1 MSDEVGVDVE
11 RIGQLASA
19 LENLRDVLAANV
31 PTIVNTMNSYW
42 SSGTGSPISLQP
54 LTQAEPHSV
63 DDATDIR
70 DRATMA
76 VAYQNRPNPTLSGNM
91 VEIPWV
97 SGTELATDS
106 AQAAAQNLAA
116 AEAESA
122 KNPKAARAQIQ
133 AIQAEIKDN
142 LDSLDDPDSG
152 ATAWLGSFYNTAA
165 PQVANLAATLNGEDG
180 QTMVNMEP
188 AILTTQD
195 QQILNTFATG
205 LASAD
210 KSGTLTNISGYAKAA
225 NLWSVGMLFKFGPS
239 GSAYGTQE
247 TGTPNLLAQVT
258 TSIELA
264 RTKLNGYTIPL
275 NGPNV
280 STGAWGADFVTQS
293 LAEFDPSQAMLTLAT
308 QNGAAAREVLADK
321 TNGPTIAAALMNSPT
336 TSYTPLFS
344 SNGTLEGFTNS
355 LMPVQYQGGTPIN
368 FNEPMYAGAH
378 PVTLSANVI
387 GSFFNAAT
395 DAPRGIGQPAED
407 SAYAAMHII
416 DSTPPPSTAQL
427 AAPVQAALLATAQR
441 YMLDLGNS
449 TGNTNSNKSTV
460 QNLLGNSNYPYTIDI
475 AHDVA
480 ANVDPLANFLQQ
492 ITSNPTDDGTLMA
505 SAKTMFTQYYGLKA
519 TGKLP
524 SPLNSGDPA
533 YFMSKLMGQIQ
544 TQSNN
549 VGIQGA
555 EATDAQHAEY
565 NALLSFAESEV
576 TKIPVVGAPLGDAQ
590 TAAGLMGINLPS
602 FSTNNA
608 ATAYASDQQSFAIEQ
623 LQLNVPMVQALL
635 HAHVISPPSTS
646 AGENNWYQNG
656 TINLKNSTDV
666 DEFNNWYTSVVS
678 TKTATGTLEGDL
690 TTYQN
695 AMGLEQSSSLTP
707 VSGS

>member
-19 LENLRDVLAANV
+19 LENLRDVIAANV
-31 PTIVNTMNSYW
+31 PTIVNTLNSYW
-42 SSGTGSPISLQP
+42 SGGTGSPISLQP

-76 VAYQNRPNPTLSGNM
+76 VAYQNRPNATLSGGM
-91 VEIPWV
+91 VDIPWV
-97 SGTELATDS
+97 SGAELDTDS

-122 KNPKAARAQIQ
+122 KNPKAARVQIQ

-142 LDSLDDPDSG
+142 LDAGD
-152 ATAWLGSFYNTAA
+152 TTWLGSFYNTAA
-165 PQVANLAATLNGEDG
+165 PQVANLAATLNSEDG

-188 AILTTQD
+188 AVLTTQD

-210 KSGTLTNISGYAKAA
+210 KSGTLTNISGYANAA

-264 RTKLNGYTIPL
+264 RTTLKGYTIPL

-280 STGAWGADFVTQS
+280 STNSWGADYVTQT
-293 LAEFDPSQAMLTLAT
+293 LAEFDPAQAMLTLAT
-308 QNGAAAREVLADK
+308 QNGAAAREIMGGP
-321 TNGPTIAAALMNSPT
+321 NGAEIAASLMNSPT
-336 TSYTPLFS
+336 TTYNPLYS
-344 SNGTLEGFTNS
+344 SNGTFEGFFNS
-355 LMPVQYQGGTPIN
+355 TPAVQYWGGTPID
-368 FNEPMYAGAH
+368 FNEPNLAGAH
-378 PVTLSANVI
+378 PVTLSSNVI

-395 DAPRGIGQPAED
+395 DAPRGTGQPAED
-407 SAYAAMHII
+407 SANAAMNII
-416 DSTPPPSTAQL
+416 KATPPASTAQL
-427 AAPVQAALLATAQR
+427 AAPVQSALLVTAQR
-441 YMLDLGNS
+441 YMLDLGGS
-449 TGNTNSNKSTV
+449 ATNTSDASFVGRLNQGGKNM
-460 QNLLGNSNYPYTIDI
+460 PWAITIGQTSM
-475 AHDVA
+475 
-480 ANVDPLANFLQQ
+480 ANFLQQ
-492 ITSNPTDDGTLMA
+492 IASNPKDDGVLMA
-505 SAKTMFTQYYGLKA
+505 SAKSMFGTYYGLMA
-519 TGKLP
+519 ANKLP
-524 SPLNSGDPA
+524 SDFTGMDPA
-533 YFMSKLMGQIQ
+533 REMSQLMAQIQ

-565 NALLSFAESEV
+565 NTLLSFAESQV

-590 TAAGLMGINLPS
+590 TAAGLLGINLPS

-608 ATAYASDQQSFAIEQ
+608 ATAYASDQQNFASQQ
-623 LQLNVPMVQALL
+623 LQINIPMAQGLIHNGLVT
-635 HAHVISPPSTS
+635 PPS
-646 AGENNWYQNG
+646 GQPWYQNG
-656 TINLKNSTDV
+656 AINLQGKDSQTTQLYES
-666 DEFNNWYTSVVS
+666 EFNSWYNGVAR
-678 TKTATGTLEGDL
+678 TKTPNVNNGTFESDVNL
-690 TTYQN
+690 YQST
-695 AMGLEQSSSLTP
+695 MGLQQSESLTSL
-707 VSGS
+707 SGS

>member
-63 DDATDIR
+63 DDATEIR

-97 SGTELATDS
+97 SGTELETDS

-188 AILTTQD
+188 AVLTTQD

-210 KSGTLTNISGYAKAA
+210 KSGTLTNISGYANAK

-308 QNGAAAREVLADK
+308 QNGAAAREVLA
-321 TNGPTIAAALMNSPT
+321 
-336 TSYTPLFS
+336 
-344 SNGTLEGFTNS
+344 
-355 LMPVQYQGGTPIN
+355 
-368 FNEPMYAGAH
+368 
-378 PVTLSANVI
+378 
-387 GSFFNAAT
+387 
-395 DAPRGIGQPAED
+395 GQD
-407 SAYAAMHII
+407 
-416 DSTPPPSTAQL
+416 
-427 AAPVQAALLATAQR
+427 
-441 YMLDLGNS
+441 
-449 TGNTNSNKSTV
+449 
-460 QNLLGNSNYPYTIDI
+460 
-475 AHDVA
+475 
-480 ANVDPLANFLQQ
+480 
-492 ITSNPTDDGTLMA
+492 
-505 SAKTMFTQYYGLKA
+505 
-519 TGKLP
+519 
-524 SPLNSGDPA
+524 
-533 YFMSKLMGQIQ
+533 
-544 TQSNN
+544 
-549 VGIQGA
+549 
-555 EATDAQHAEY
+555 
-565 NALLSFAESEV
+565 
-576 TKIPVVGAPLGDAQ
+576 
-590 TAAGLMGINLPS
+590 
-602 FSTNNA
+602 
-608 ATAYASDQQSFAIEQ
+608 
-623 LQLNVPMVQALL
+623 
-635 HAHVISPPSTS
+635 
-646 AGENNWYQNG
+646 
-656 TINLKNSTDV
+656 
-666 DEFNNWYTSVVS
+666 
-678 TKTATGTLEGDL
+678 
-690 TTYQN
+690 
-695 AMGLEQSSSLTP
+695 
-707 VSGS
+707 

>member
-97 SGTELATDS
+97 SGTELETDS

-188 AILTTQD
+188 AVLTAQD

-210 KSGTLTNISGYAKAA
+210 KSGTLTNISGYANAK

-264 RTKLNGYTIPL
+264 RTTLNGYTIPL

-280 STGAWGADFVTQS
+280 STDSWGADYVTQT
-293 LAEFDPSQAMLTLAT
+293 LAEFDPAQAMLTLAT
-308 QNGAAAREVLADK
+308 QNGAAAREVMAGP
-321 TNGPTIAAALMNSPT
+321 NGAKIAASLMNSPT
-336 TSYTPLFS
+336 TSYNPLFS
-344 SNGTLEGFTNS
+344 SNGTLEGFFNS
-355 LMPVQYQGGTPIN
+355 TPPVQYQGGTPVN
-368 FNEPMYAGAH
+368 FNEPNMAGAH
-378 PVTLSANVI
+378 PVTLSSNVI

-395 DAPRGIGQPAED
+395 DAPRGIGQPAKD
-407 SAYAAMHII
+407 SAYAAKNII
-416 DSTPPPSTAQL
+416 DSTPPPSAAQL
-427 AAPVQAALLATAQR
+427 SAPVQAALLATAQR
-441 YMLDLGNS
+441 YMYDLGIS
-449 TGNTNSNKSTV
+449 TNNLTSTASIV
-460 QNLLGNSNYPYTIDI
+460 QQLGGDPTEPWTIDI
-475 AHDVA
+475 AHNA
-480 ANVDPLANFLQQ
+480 TGNYDPLANFLQQ
-492 ITSNPTDDGTLMA
+492 VTSNPTDDGILMA
-505 SAKTMFTQYYGLKA
+505 SAKSAFAQYYGLKA
-519 TGKLP
+519 TNQLP
-524 SPLNSGDPA
+524 KALKNADPA
-533 YFMSKLMGQIQ
+533 LSMAQLMAQIQ
-544 TQSNN
+544 TQSDV
-549 VGIQGA
+549 VGIQGDA
-555 EATDAQHAEY
+555 AKDAQHAEY

-576 TKIPVVGAPLGDAQ
+576 TKIPVVGAPLGGAQ
-590 TAAGLMGINLPS
+590 TAAGLLGINLPS

-608 ATAYASDQQSFAIEQ
+608 ATAYSQAQQNFAISQ
-623 LQLNVPMVQALL
+623 LQINVPMAQTLIKAG
-635 HAHVISPPSTS
+635 VITPPITS
-646 AGENNWYQNG
+646 NHQNQWYQG
-656 TINLKNSTDV
+656 GKVNLANSTDA
-666 DEFNNWYTSVVS
+666 DEFNNWYSQVLT
-678 TKTATGTLEGDL
+678 TKTGGSTLESDV
-690 TTYQN
+690 TIYQN
-695 AMGLEQSSSLTP
+695 AMGLQKDSTLTVP
-707 VSGS
+707 VPGS

>member
-97 SGTELATDS
+97 SGTELETDS

-188 AILTTQD
+188 AVLTAQD

-210 KSGTLTNISGYAKAA
+210 KSGTLTNISGYANAK

-264 RTKLNGYTIPL
+264 RTTLNGYTIPL

-280 STGAWGADFVTQS
+280 STDSWGADYVTQT
-293 LAEFDPSQAMLTLAT
+293 LAEFDPAQAMLTLAT
-308 QNGAAAREVLADK
+308 QNGAAAREVMAGP
-321 TNGPTIAAALMNSPT
+321 NGAKIAASLMNSPT
-336 TSYTPLFS
+336 TSYNPLFS
-344 SNGTLEGFTNS
+344 SNGTLEGFFNS
-355 LMPVQYQGGTPIN
+355 TPPVQYQGGTPVN
-368 FNEPMYAGAH
+368 FNEPNMAGAH
-378 PVTLSANVI
+378 PVTLSSNVI

-395 DAPRGIGQPAED
+395 DAPRGIGQPAKD
-407 SAYAAMHII
+407 SAYAAKNII

-427 AAPVQAALLATAQR
+427 SAPVQAALLATAQR
-441 YMLDLGNS
+441 YMYDLGIS
-449 TGNTNSNKSTV
+449 TNNLTSTASIV
-460 QNLLGNSNYPYTIDI
+460 QQLGGDPTEPWTIDI
-475 AHDVA
+475 AHNA
-480 ANVDPLANFLQQ
+480 TGNYDPLANFLQQ
-492 ITSNPTDDGTLMA
+492 VTSNPTDDGILMA
-505 SAKTMFTQYYGLKA
+505 SAKSAFAQYYGLKA
-519 TGKLP
+519 TNQLP
-524 SPLNSGDPA
+524 KALKNADPA
-533 YFMSKLMGQIQ
+533 LSMAQLMAQIQ
-544 TQSNN
+544 TQSDV
-549 VGIQGA
+549 VGIQGDA
-555 EATDAQHAEY
+555 AKDAQHAEY

-576 TKIPVVGAPLGDAQ
+576 TKIPVVGAPLGGAQ
-590 TAAGLMGINLPS
+590 TAAGLLGINLPS

-608 ATAYASDQQSFAIEQ
+608 ATAYSQAQQNFAISQ
-623 LQLNVPMVQALL
+623 LQINVPMAQTLIKAG
-635 HAHVISPPSTS
+635 VITPPITS
-646 AGENNWYQNG
+646 NHQNQWYQG
-656 TINLKNSTDV
+656 GKVNLANSTDA
-666 DEFNNWYTSVVS
+666 DEFNNWYSQVLT
-678 TKTATGTLEGDL
+678 TKTGGSTLESDV
-690 TTYQN
+690 TIYQN
-695 AMGLEQSSSLTP
+695 AMGLQKDSTLTVP
-707 VSGS
+707 VPGS

>member
-31 PTIVNTMNSYW
+31 PTIVNTLNMYW

-54 LTQAEPHSV
+54 LQQAQSRSV
-63 DDATDIR
+63 NDATDIR

-91 VEIPWV
+91 LEMPWV
-97 SGTELATDS
+97 PEQQLDTAS

-142 LDSLDDPDSG
+142 LDSHDTS
-152 ATAWLGSFYNTAA
+152 WLGSFYNTAA

-180 QTMVNMEP
+180 QTMVNLEP
-188 AILTTQD
+188 AVLTAQD

-210 KSGTLTNISGYAKAA
+210 KSGTLTNISGYANAK

-280 STGAWGADFVTQS
+280 STNAVGADFTTQT
-293 LAEFDPSQAMLTLAT
+293 LAEFDPAQAMLTLAT
-308 QNGAAAREVLADK
+308 QNGAAAREVMAGP
-321 TNGPTIAAALMNSPT
+321 NGATIAKSLMNSPT

-344 SNGTLEGFTNS
+344 SNGNLEGFMNS
-355 LMPVQYQGGTPIN
+355 VMPVQYQNGTPVN
-368 FNEPMYAGAH
+368 FNEPLYAGAH
-378 PVTLSANVI
+378 PVTLSSGVI

-395 DAPRGIGQPAED
+395 SAPRGTLQPAKD
-407 SAYAAMHII
+407 SANAAKNII

-441 YMLDLGNS
+441 YMLDLGIS
-449 TGNTNSNKSTV
+449 TGNQTANSSMV
-460 QNLLGNSNYPYTIDI
+460 GPLLQEKGMPWSIYI
-475 AHDVA
+475 AHDA
-480 ANVDPLANFLQQ
+480 SANYDPLANFLQQ
-492 ITSNPTDDGTLMA
+492 IASNPTDDGILMA
-505 SAKTMFTQYYGLKA
+505 SAKSAFTQYYGLKA
-519 TGKLP
+519 TNQLP
-524 SPLNSGDPA
+524 PGMGEGDPA
-533 YFMSKLMGQIQ
+533 LFMAKLMGQIQ

-549 VGIQGA
+549 VGLQGA
-555 EATDAQHAEY
+555 EATDARNAEY
-565 NALLSFAESEV
+565 NALLSFAESSA

-590 TAAGLMGINLPS
+590 TAAGLVGFNLPT
-602 FSTNNA
+602 FSTDNA
-608 ATAYASDQQSFAIEQ
+608 ATAYANDQQNFAKEQ
-623 LQLNVPMVQALL
+623 LQINVPMAQALL
-635 HAHVISPPSTS
+635 HTGVISPSSLLPGQT
-646 AGENNWYQNG
+646 WYQNG
-656 TINLKNSTDV
+656 KINLSNSTAAS
-666 DEFNNWYTSVVS
+666 EFNEWYAGVVNTKVNGS
-678 TKTATGTLEGDL
+678 TFESDM

-695 AMGLEQSSSLTP
+695 AMGLEQNSSLSAP
-707 VSGS
+707 VP

>member
-19 LENLRDVLAANV
+19 LENLRDVIAANV
-31 PTIVNTMNSYW
+31 PTIVNTLNSYW
-42 SSGTGSPISLQP
+42 SGGTGSPISLQP
-54 LTQAEPHSV
+54 LTQAERHSV

-97 SGTELATDS
+97 SGTELETDS

-122 KNPKAARAQIQ
+122 KNPKAARVQIQ

-142 LDSLDDPDSG
+142 IDAGDTP
-152 ATAWLGSFYNTAA
+152 WLGSFYNAAA
-165 PQVANLAATLNGEDG
+165 PQVANLAATLNSEDG

-188 AILTTQD
+188 AVLTTQD

-210 KSGTLTNISGYAKAA
+210 KSGTLTNISGYANAK

-247 TGTPNLLAQVT
+247 TGTPNLIAQVT

-264 RTKLNGYTIPL
+264 RTTLKGYTIPL

-280 STGAWGADFVTQS
+280 STDSWGAVYVTQT
-293 LAEFDPSQAMLTLAT
+293 LAAFDPAQAMLTLAT
-308 QNGAAAREVLADK
+308 QNGAAAREIMGGP
-321 TNGPTIAAALMNSPT
+321 NGAKIAASLMNSPT
-336 TSYTPLFS
+336 TTYNPLWS
-344 SNGTLEGFTNS
+344 SNGTFEGFFNS
-355 LMPVQYQGGTPIN
+355 TPPMQYRGGTPID
-368 FNEPMYAGAH
+368 FNEPNLAGAH
-378 PVTLSANVI
+378 PVTLSSNVI

-395 DAPRGIGQPAED
+395 SAPRGIGQPAKD
-407 SAYAAMHII
+407 SAYAAMNII

-427 AAPVQAALLATAQR
+427 SAPVQAALLATAQR
-441 YMLDLGNS
+441 YMLDLATSTTNFNS
-449 TGNTNSNKSTV
+449 ATSDV
-460 QNLLGNSNYPYTIDI
+460 EHLQGNSNLPWTINI
-475 AHDVA
+475 AHDTA
-480 ANVDPLANFLQQ
+480 ANADPLANFLQQ

-519 TGKLP
+519 TNQLP
-524 SPLNSGDPA
+524 PELKSGDPA
-533 YFMSKLMGQIQ
+533 YFMAKLMGQIQ

-608 ATAYASDQQSFAIEQ
+608 ATAYASDQQSFALEQ

-690 TTYQN
+690 TSYQN

-707 VSGS
+707 VPGS

>member
-97 SGTELATDS
+97 SGTELETDS

-188 AILTTQD
+188 AVLTAQD

-210 KSGTLTNISGYAKAA
+210 KSGTLTNISGYANAK

-264 RTKLNGYTIPL
+264 RTTLNGYTIPL

-280 STGAWGADFVTQS
+280 STDSWGADYVTQT
-293 LAEFDPSQAMLTLAT
+293 LAEFDPAQAMLTLAT
-308 QNGAAAREVLADK
+308 QNGAAAREVMAGP
-321 TNGPTIAAALMNSPT
+321 NGAKIAASLMNSPT
-336 TSYTPLFS
+336 TSYNPLFS
-344 SNGTLEGFTNS
+344 SNGTLEGFFNS
-355 LMPVQYQGGTPIN
+355 TPPVQYQGGTPVN
-368 FNEPMYAGAH
+368 FNEPNMAGAH
-378 PVTLSANVI
+378 PVTLSSNVI

-395 DAPRGIGQPAED
+395 DAPRGIGQPAKD
-407 SAYAAMHII
+407 SAYAAKNII

-427 AAPVQAALLATAQR
+427 SAPVQAALLATAQR
-441 YMLDLGNS
+441 YMYDLGIS
-449 TGNTNSNKSTV
+449 TNNLTSTASIV
-460 QNLLGNSNYPYTIDI
+460 QQLGGDPTEPWTIDI
-475 AHDVA
+475 AHNA
-480 ANVDPLANFLQQ
+480 TGNYDPLANFLQQ
-492 ITSNPTDDGTLMA
+492 VTSNPTDDGILMA
-505 SAKTMFTQYYGLKA
+505 SAKSAFAQYYGLKA
-519 TGKLP
+519 TNQLP
-524 SPLNSGDPA
+524 KALKNADPA
-533 YFMSKLMGQIQ
+533 LSMAQLMAQIQ
-544 TQSNN
+544 TQSDV
-549 VGIQGA
+549 VGIQGDA
-555 EATDAQHAEY
+555 AKDAQHAEY

-576 TKIPVVGAPLGDAQ
+576 TKIPVVGAPLGGAQ
-590 TAAGLMGINLPS
+590 TAAGLLGINLPS

-608 ATAYASDQQSFAIEQ
+608 ATAYSQAQQNFAISQ
-623 LQLNVPMVQALL
+623 LQINVPMAQTLIKAG
-635 HAHVISPPSTS
+635 VITPPITS
-646 AGENNWYQNG
+646 NHQNQWYQG
-656 TINLKNSTDV
+656 GKVNLANSTDA
-666 DEFNNWYTSVVS
+666 DEFNNWYSQVLT
-678 TKTATGTLEGDL
+678 TKTGGSTLESDVTL
-690 TTYQN
+690 
-695 AMGLEQSSSLTP
+695 SLIHI
-707 VSGS
+707 

>member
-97 SGTELATDS
+97 SGTELETDS

-188 AILTTQD
+188 AVLTAQD

-210 KSGTLTNISGYAKAA
+210 KSGTLTNISGYANAK

-264 RTKLNGYTIPL
+264 RTTLNGYTIPL

-280 STGAWGADFVTQS
+280 STDSWGADYVTQT
-293 LAEFDPSQAMLTLAT
+293 LAEFDPAQAMLTLAT
-308 QNGAAAREVLADK
+308 QNGAAAREVMAGP
-321 TNGPTIAAALMNSPT
+321 NGAKIAASLMNSPT
-336 TSYTPLFS
+336 TSYNPLFS
-344 SNGTLEGFTNS
+344 SNGTLEGFFNS
-355 LMPVQYQGGTPIN
+355 TPPVQYQGGTPVN
-368 FNEPMYAGAH
+368 FNEPNMAGAH
-378 PVTLSANVI
+378 PVTLSSNVI

-395 DAPRGIGQPAED
+395 DAPRGIGQPAKD
-407 SAYAAMHII
+407 SAYAAKNII

-427 AAPVQAALLATAQR
+427 SAPVQAALLATAQR
-441 YMLDLGNS
+441 YMYDLGIS
-449 TGNTNSNKSTV
+449 TNNLTSTASIV
-460 QNLLGNSNYPYTIDI
+460 QQLGGDPTEPWTIDI
-475 AHDVA
+475 AHNA
-480 ANVDPLANFLQQ
+480 TGNYDPLANFLQQ
-492 ITSNPTDDGTLMA
+492 VTSNPTDDGILMA
-505 SAKTMFTQYYGLKA
+505 SAKSAFAQYYGLKA
-519 TGKLP
+519 TNQLP
-524 SPLNSGDPA
+524 KALKNADPA
-533 YFMSKLMGQIQ
+533 LSMAQLMAQIQ
-544 TQSNN
+544 TQSD
-549 VGIQGA
+549 VAGIQGDA
-555 EATDAQHAEY
+555 AKDAQHAEY

-576 TKIPVVGAPLGDAQ
+576 TKIPVVGAPLGGAQ
-590 TAAGLMGINLPS
+590 TAAGLLGINLPS

-608 ATAYASDQQSFAIEQ
+608 ATAYSQAQQNFAISQ
-623 LQLNVPMVQALL
+623 LQINVPMAQTLIKAG
-635 HAHVISPPSTS
+635 VITPPITS
-646 AGENNWYQNG
+646 NHQNQWYQG
-656 TINLKNSTDV
+656 GKVNLANSTDA
-666 DEFNNWYTSVVS
+666 DEFNNWYSQVLT
-678 TKTATGTLEGDL
+678 TKTGGSTLESDV
-690 TTYQN
+690 TIYQN
-695 AMGLEQSSSLTP
+695 AMGLQKDSTLTVP
-707 VSGS
+707 VPGS